1 MESLLQLGELLLV
14 PSKLLLQLLR
24 NVLREEPR
32 DLLPHRFVDVLE
44 DAGFDLEAHQG
55 TERRAKGRDVAH

>member
-24 NVLREEPR
+24 NVLREVPR
-32 DLLPHRFVDVLE
+32 DLLPYRFVDVVE
-44 DAGFDLEAHQG
+44 DASFDLGA
-55 TERRAKGRDVAH
+55 